1 MTQVKR
7 NHWKKLTNPDYI
19 GAYDFDEKEER
30 TLTIKSVANETVTGP
45 DGKKDTC
52 IVIRWAEPQKP
63 MICNN
68 TNAKMISKVL
78 GTPYIE
84 EWIGKRVTLFVQSGI
99 KAFGAVVDAIRIK
112 DANPNTQPIKV
123 RIQLESDKYTE
134 LLTYLK
140 ANPDKLKDAEKKYD
154 IEQTA
159 YEQIIYELQQDI

>member
-52 IVIRWAEPQKP
+52 IVIRWTEQQKP

-84 EWIGKRVTLFVQSGI
+84 EWIGKKVTLYVQSGI

-112 DANPNTQPIKV
+112 DANPNNSTVKV
-123 RIQLESDKYTE
+123 KIELGTDKYTE

-140 ANPDKLKDAEKKYD
+140 ANPDQFKAAEKKYD
-154 IEQTA
+154 IAQDA
-159 YEQIIYELQQDI
+159 YDQIIYELQQIV